1 MGVET
6 TILAALMGLSLASA
20 SGFRVFLPPFI
31 LSLAVRTD
39 TSLKTLDSFD
49 LSGTEFAAFDSNA
62 AVLVLGIACLAEF
75 GAYYVP
81 WLDNLLDTIAT
92 PAAVVSGVSMTSM
105 ALVGSDPI
113 IQWSFAIIAGGGSAG
128 IIQVTTVAIRG
139 LSSTLTMGFGNS
151 FVASGGNIAS
161 VILTI
166 AALIAPLIAAIFAV
180 ILVALLIRQSIKI
193 TAEKSTQGT

>member
-1 MGVET
+1 MGIET

-39 TSLKTLDSFD
+39 TFVNFD

-62 AVLVLGIACLAEF
+62 AVLILGIACLAEF

-92 PAAVVSGVSMTSM
+92 PAAVVSGVGMTSM

-113 IQWSFAIIAGGGSAG
+113 IKWSFAIIAGGGSAG

-139 LSSTLTMGFGNS
+139 LSSTLTLGFGNS
-151 FVASGGNIAS
+151 FVASGENIAS
-161 VILTI
+161 IILTF
-166 AALIAPLIAAIFAV
+166 AALIAPIIAAFFAIV
-180 ILVALLIRQSIKI
+180 LVVLLVRQSIKI
-193 TAEKSTQGT
+193 KEDKSTQGA

>member
-1 MGVET
+1 MGIET
-6 TILAALMGLSLASA
+6 TIVAALMGLSLASA

-39 TSLKTLDSFD
+39 TFVNFD

-62 AVLVLGIACLAEF
+62 AVLILGIACLAEF

-92 PAAVVSGVSMTSM
+92 PAAVVSGVGMTSM

-139 LSSTLTMGFGNS
+139 LSSTLTLGFGNS
-151 FVASGGNIAS
+151 FVASGENIAS
-161 VILTI
+161 IILTF
-166 AALIAPLIAAIFAV
+166 AALIAPIIAAFFAIV
-180 ILVALLIRQSIKI
+180 LVVLLVRQSIKI
-193 TAEKSTQGT
+193 KEDKSTQGT

>member
-39 TSLKTLDSFD
+39 TFVNLD

-62 AVLVLGIACLAEF
+62 AVIVLGIACLAEF

-92 PAAVVSGVSMTSM
+92 PAAVLSGVGMSSMV
-105 ALVGSDPI
+105 LVGTDPI
-113 IQWSFAIIAGGGSAG
+113 MQWSFAIIAGGGSAG
-128 IIQVTTVAIRG
+128 IIQLTTVAIRG
-139 LSSTLTMGFGNS
+139 LSSTLTLGFGNS
-151 FVASGGNIAS
+151 FVASGENIAS
-161 VILTI
+161 VVLTI
-166 AALIAPLIAAIFAV
+166 AALIAPLIAAIFAIII
-180 ILVALLIRQSIKI
+180 ILLLLRQVTKKPKESSI
-193 TAEKSTQGT
+193 

>member
-1 MGVET
+1 MGIET
-6 TILAALMGLSLASA
+6 TIVAALVGLSLASA

-39 TSLKTLDSFD
+39 TLDKYIPD
-49 LSGTEFAAFDSNA
+49 LSGTEFAIFDSNA

-81 WLDNLLDTIAT
+81 WLDNILDTIAT
-92 PAAVVSGVSMTSM
+92 PAAVVSGVGMTSI

-128 IIQVTTVAIRG
+128 VIQVATVAIRG
-139 LSSTLTMGFGNS
+139 LSSTITLGFGNS
-151 FVASGGNIAS
+151 FVASGENIAS
-161 VILTI
+161 VILTF
-166 AALIAPLIAAIFAV
+166 AALIAPLLAAIFAIFIV
-180 ILVALLIRQSIKI
+180 VLLIRQSIKI
-193 TAEKSTQGT
+193 TGDKSVQGD

>member
-1 MGVET
+1 MGIET
-6 TILAALMGLSLASA
+6 TIVAALVGLSLASA

-39 TSLKTLDSFD
+39 TLVTYIPD
-49 LSGTEFAAFDSNA
+49 LSGTEFAIFDSNA

-81 WLDNLLDTIAT
+81 WLDNILDTIAT
-92 PAAVVSGVSMTSM
+92 PAAVVSGVGMTSI

-128 IIQVTTVAIRG
+128 VIQVATVAIRG
-139 LSSTLTMGFGNS
+139 LSSTITLGFGNS
-151 FVASGGNIAS
+151 FVASGENIAS
-161 VILTI
+161 VILTF
-166 AALIAPLIAAIFAV
+166 AALIAPLLAAIFAFFIV
-180 ILVALLIRQSIKI
+180 VLLVRQSIKI
-193 TAEKSTQGT
+193 TGDKSVQGD

>member
-1 MGVET
+1 MGIET
-6 TILAALMGLSLASA
+6 TILAALMGLGLASA

-39 TSLKTLDSFD
+39 TFVNFD

-62 AVLVLGIACLAEF
+62 AVLILGIACLAEF

-92 PAAVVSGVSMTSM
+92 PAAVVSGVGMTSM

-139 LSSTLTMGFGNS
+139 LSSTLTLGFGNS
-151 FVASGGNIAS
+151 FVASGENIAS
-161 VILTI
+161 IILTF
-166 AALIAPLIAAIFAV
+166 AALIAPIIAAFFAIV
-180 ILVALLIRQSIKI
+180 LVVLLVRQSIKI
-193 TAEKSTQGT
+193 KEDKSTQGT

>member
-1 MGVET
+1 MGIET

-39 TSLKTLDSFD
+39 TFVNFD

-62 AVLVLGIACLAEF
+62 AVLILGIACLAEF

-92 PAAVVSGVSMTSM
+92 PAAVVSGVGMTSM

-139 LSSTLTMGFGNS
+139 LSSTLTLGFGNS
-151 FVASGGNIAS
+151 FVASGENIAS
-161 VILTI
+161 IILTF
-166 AALIAPLIAAIFAV
+166 AALIAPIIAAFFAIV
-180 ILVALLIRQSIKI
+180 LVVLLVRQSIKI
-193 TAEKSTQGT
+193 KADKSTQGA

>member
-1 MGVET
+1 MGIET
-6 TILAALMGLSLASA
+6 TIVAALVGLSLASA

-39 TSLKTLDSFD
+39 TLVTYIPD
-49 LSGTEFAAFDSNA
+49 LSGTEFAIFDSNA

-81 WLDNLLDTIAT
+81 WLDNILDTIAT
-92 PAAVVSGVSMTSM
+92 PAAVVSGVGMTSI

-128 IIQVTTVAIRG
+128 VIQVATVAIRG
-139 LSSTLTMGFGNS
+139 LSSTITLGFGNS
-151 FVASGGNIAS
+151 FVASGENIAS
-161 VILTI
+161 VILTF
-166 AALIAPLIAAIFAV
+166 AALIAPLLAAIFA
-180 ILVALLIRQSIKI
+180 IFLVVLLVRQSIKI
-193 TAEKSTQGT
+193 TGDKSVQGD

>member
-1 MGVET
+1 MGIET
-6 TILAALMGLSLASA
+6 TMLAALMGISLASA

-39 TSLKTLDSFD
+39 TLVNFE
-49 LSGTEFAAFDSNA
+49 LSGTEFAVFDSNA
-62 AVLVLGIACLAEF
+62 AVLILGIACLAEF

-92 PAAVVSGVSMTSM
+92 PAAVISGIGMTSM

-113 IQWSFAIIAGGGSAG
+113 VQWSFAIIAGGGSAG

-139 LSSTLTMGFGNS
+139 LSSTLTLGFGNS
-151 FVASGGNIAS
+151 FVASGENIAS
-161 VILTI
+161 IILTF
-166 AALIAPLIAAIFAV
+166 AALIAPLIAALFAV
-180 ILVALLIRQSIKI
+180 LLVALLIRQSYKMK
-193 TAEKSTQGT
+193 AEKSIQGS